1 MKRIWRNSLQEL
13 SPILKIFELWIG
25 DYMLTFIEMEFLKL
39 KRSKIFLLSLL
50 MAALPSVLMFIATF
64 AFDETQSFTMLFSTV
79 NMYMSALF
87 AILLFSI
94 IIAYLFGREYNEHT
108 LKTML
113 TVPISRGKF
122 LASKYIMFLIWILIL
137 TVVTSVTTL
146 AFGFIAGLTGFTVQL
161 FINSLAEL
169 LFSNILLFLTFSPF
183 VFLSL
188 FITNMVPAMVGG
200 ASLTLV
206 NLLVEGQTWAPYVP
220 WTCPYLISSGE
231 IADYSVGLMTPYI
244 MIMATFLVGIV
255 ISYVYFTKKDVP
267 L

>member
-1 MKRIWRNSLQEL
+1 
-13 SPILKIFELWIG
+13 
-25 DYMLTFIEMEFLKL
+25 MLTFIKMEFLKL
-39 KRSKIFLLSLL
+39 KRSKIFLLSIL

-64 AFDETQSFTMLFSTV
+64 AFDETQSFDALFSTV

-94 IIAYLFGREYNEHT
+94 IISYLFGREYNEHT

-122 LASKYIMFLIWILIL
+122 LISKYVMFLIWILIL
-137 TVVTSVTTL
+137 TVVTSLSTL
-146 AFGFIAGLTGFTVQL
+146 AFGFAAGLTGFTLQL
-161 FINSLAEL
+161 FINSFAEL
-169 LFSNILLFLTFSPF
+169 LFANILLFLTFSPF
-183 VFLSL
+183 VFISL

-206 NLLVEGQTWAPYVP
+206 SLLVNGQSWAPYVP
-220 WTCPYLISSGE
+220 WACPYLISSGE
-231 IADYSVGLMTPYI
+231 IADYGVSLIIPYGVI
-244 MIMATFLVGIV
+244 LVTFLIGIV
-255 ISYVYFTKKDVP
+255 VSYIYFTRKDVP